1 MLDDLLTRNNIPLTI
16 FERPKAADVG
26 GAVSGAVGGAVGGA
40 AGHATSADASA
51 NADMDVGELMAFVAL
66 LGVYLPFALHFK
78 EGSSH
83 AKDQWFT
90 SHAIS
95 PACCKF
101 VGRDRNYKFNW
112 YV

>member
-1 MLDDLLTRNNIPLTI
+1 MN
-16 FERPKAADVG
+16 VG
-26 GAVSGAVGGAVGGA
+26 EELGGDGSGDG
-40 AGHATSADASA
+40 DASA
-51 NADMDVGELMAFVAL
+51 NADMDAKELMAFVAL
-66 LGVYLPFALHFK
+66 LGVYLPYVPHFK

-95 PACCKF
+95 PACCKL
-101 VGRDRNYKFNW
+101 VSRHENYKFNW